1 MEKILEKVT
10 VIIPCHNEEKGIG
23 KVLDSMPFKRL
34 AHHGFD
40 VQVVVVDNNSKD
52 LTKEEVRK
60 RNIKIIHE
68 PKQGKGQA
76 LKTGFLAVPEDS
88 KYVVILDGDNTYKPE
103 EMPRL
108 LEPLQNNFAD
118 VIVGSRIGGKTIRGS
133 LTSSH
138 RFVNWVFAFL
148 VRHFYGANI
157 TDCLSGYF
165 AFKREAL
172 NKLLN
177 HLDSK
182 GFAIEMEMITKMR
195 KMNMHVYS
203 VPITY
208 DRRLGYSKIHSLSD
222 GIKIL
227 YTFFN
232 NLTWSAKKSHEN
244 NLRLG
249 RDLPVQQR
257 G

>member
-1 MEKILEKVT
+1 MEKVT
-10 VIIPCHNEEKGIG
+10 VIIPCYNEEKGIG
-23 KVLDSMPFKRL
+23 KVLDAMPFRKL
-34 AHHGFD
+34 LHHGYKVD
-40 VQVVVVDNNSKD
+40 VIVVDNNSKD
-52 LTKEEVRK
+52 LTKEEVKK
-60 RNIKIIHE
+60 RNIRIIHE
-68 PKQGKGQA
+68 PLRGKGHA
-76 LKTGFLAVPEDS
+76 LKRGFMSVAEDTS
-88 KYVVILDGDNTYKPE
+88 YVVILDGDNTYKAE

-138 RFVNWVFAFL
+138 RFVNWMFAFM

-165 AFKREAL
+165 AFKRASL
-172 NKLLN
+172 NKLVG
-177 HLDSK
+177 HLDSQ
-182 GFAIEMEMITKMR
+182 GFAIEMEMITKMK
-195 KMNMHVYS
+195 KMNMSVYS

-222 GIKIL
+222 GFKIL

-232 NLTWSAKKSHEN
+232 NLTWSPRKTHED
-244 NLRLG
+244 NLHFRRG
-249 RDLPVQQR
+249 LPVQ
-257 G
+257 

>member
-1 MEKILEKVT
+1 MEKVT

-23 KVLDSMPFKRL
+23 KVLDAMPFEKL

-40 VQVVVVDNNSKD
+40 INVVVVDNNSKD
-52 LTKEEVRK
+52 GTTEEVKK

-68 PKQGKGQA
+68 PNKGKGYA
-76 LKTGFLAVPEDS
+76 LKTGFESVPIDT
-88 KYVVILDGDNTYKPE
+88 KYVVILDGDNTYKAE

-133 LTSSH
+133 LSTSH
-138 RFVNWVFAFL
+138 RIVNWLFAFL

-165 AFKREAL
+165 AFKRESL
-172 NKLLN
+172 DKLLK
-177 HLDSK
+177 HLNSK
-182 GFAIEMEMITKMR
+182 GFAIEMEMITKMK
-195 KMNMHVYS
+195 KMKMDVYS

-208 DRRLGYSKIHSLSD
+208 DRRLGYSKISSYTD
-222 GIKIL
+222 GFKIL
-227 YTFFN
+227 FTFFD
-232 NLTWSAKKSHEN
+232 NLTWSPRRSA
-244 NLRLG
+244 
-249 RDLPVQQR
+249 
-257 G
+257 

>member
-1 MEKILEKVT
+1 MEKTLEKVT

-23 KVLDSMPFKRL
+23 KVLDAMPFKQL
-34 AHHGFD
+34 AHQGFK
-40 VQVVVVDNNSKD
+40 VHVVVVDNNSKD
-52 LTKEEVRK
+52 STKEEVRK

-68 PKQGKGQA
+68 PQQGKGQA
-76 LKTGFLAVPEDS
+76 LKTGFLSVPEDS
-88 KYVVILDGDNTYKPE
+88 KYVVILDGDNTYKAA

-118 VIVGSRIGGKTIRGS
+118 VIVGSRNGGKTIRGS
-133 LTSSH
+133 LSSSH
-138 RFVNWVFAFL
+138 RFVNWVFAFM
-148 VRHFYGANI
+148 VRQFYNANI

-165 AFKREAL
+165 AFKRESL
-172 NKLLN
+172 NKLLH

-182 GFAIEMEMITKMR
+182 GFAIEMEMITKMK
-195 KMNMHVYS
+195 KMNMQVYS

-232 NLTWSAKKSHEN
+232 NLTWSPRHTHEDS
-244 NLRLG
+244 LRLG
-249 RDLPVQQR
+249 RNLPVQQR

>member
-1 MEKILEKVT
+1 MEKVT

-23 KVLDSMPFKRL
+23 KVLDAMPFKRL
-34 AHHGFD
+34 LHHGFE

-52 LTKEEVRK
+52 STRAEVKK
-60 RNIKIIHE
+60 RNVKIIHE
-68 PKQGKGQA
+68 PEQGKGQA
-76 LKTGFLAVPEDS
+76 LKTGFLSVPEDS
-88 KYVVILDGDNTYKPE
+88 KYVVILDGDNTYKAG

-133 LTSSH
+133 LSSSH

-165 AFKREAL
+165 AFKRDSL
-172 NKLLN
+172 NKLLR

-182 GFAIEMEMITKMR
+182 GFAIEMEMITKMK

-208 DRRLGYSKIHSLSD
+208 DRRLGHSKIHSISD

-232 NLTWSAKKSHEN
+232 NLTWSPSKTNEDS
-244 NLRLG
+244 LRLR
-249 RDLPVQQR
+249 RDLSVQQR
-257 G
+257 R

>member
-1 MEKILEKVT
+1 MEKVT

-23 KVLDSMPFKRL
+23 KVLDSMPFEKL
-34 AHHGFD
+34 KHQGFD
-40 VQVVVVDNNSKD
+40 VNVVVVDNNSKD
-52 LTKEEVRK
+52 GTQEEVKK

-68 PKQGKGQA
+68 PTKGKGHA
-76 LKTGFLAVPEDS
+76 LKTGFNSVAADV

-108 LEPLQNNFAD
+108 LEPLQNNFCD

-133 LTSSH
+133 LTASH
-138 RFVNWVFAFL
+138 RLVNWFFAFL

-165 AFKREAL
+165 AFKRNAL
-172 NKLLN
+172 DKLLM

-182 GFAIEMEMITKMR
+182 GFAIEMEMITKMK
-195 KMNMHVYS
+195 KMNMSVYS

-208 DRRLGYSKIHSLSD
+208 DRRLGYSKISSFTD

-227 YTFFN
+227 FTFID
-232 NLTWSAKKSHEN
+232 NLTWSPRPHK
-244 NLRLG
+244 
-249 RDLPVQQR
+249 
-257 G
+257 